1 MQIKSFKV
9 FLKDNEDKRLK
20 TLLDKIPAS
29 HKSILKDVSVEEY
42 RELGLGF
49 RDIRLY

>member
-20 TLLDKIPAS
+20 ILLDKIPAS
-29 HKSILKDVSVEEY
+29 HKSILKDISIE
-42 RELGLGF
+42 
-49 RDIRLY
+49 

>member
-20 TLLDKIPAS
+20 ILLDKIPAS
-29 HKSILKDVSVEEY
+29 HKSILKDISIIKVLSPW
-42 RELGLGF
+42 RSKL
-49 RDIRLY
+49 